1 MEQELNPLPV
11 NIHNFGDLRLAQSWR
26 VNPEALQ
33 QRIEAQ
39 QQALLSQQEQLQSL
53 PPIALDCNDFTQIR
67 ARGAVLVDKSAHLLQ
82 LVDKSAHL
90 LQLLNQFKVYLCR
103 PYGFGTSIIMS
114 MLEAL
119 FTHGKERPQLRL
131 NQHQADARGR

>member
-1 MEQELNPLPV
+1 MDQELNPLPV

-39 QQALLSQQEQLQSL
+39 QQALRAQQEQLQTL
-53 PPIALDCNDFTQIR
+53 PPIALDCSDFAQIR
-67 ARGAVLVDKSAHLLQ
+67 ARGAV

>member
-67 ARGAVLVDKSAHLLQ
+67 AR
-82 LVDKSAHL
+82 
-90 LQLLNQFKVYLCR
+90 R
-103 PYGFGTSIIMS
+103 GFGRQ
-114 MLEAL
+114 
-119 FTHGKERPQLRL
+119 ERAPTAIAQPVQGLPVPPLRL
-131 NQHQADARGR
+131 WHQHHHVDA

>member
-1 MEQELNPLPV
+1 MEQELKPLPV

-53 PPIALDCNDFTQIR
+53 PPIALDCNDFAQIR
-67 ARGAVLVDKSAHLLQ
+67 ARGAV

>member
-1 MEQELNPLPV
+1 MEQELKPLPV

-53 PPIALDCNDFTQIR
+53 PPIALDCNDFAQIR
-67 ARGAVLVDKSAHLLQ
+67 ARGAVS
-82 LVDKSAHL
+82 VDKSAHL

-131 NQHQADARGR
+131 NQHQADA

>member
-82 LVDKSAHL
+82 L
-90 LQLLNQFKVYLCR
+90 LNQFKVYLCR

>member
-1 MEQELNPLPV
+1 MDQELKPLPV

-39 QQALLSQQEQLQSL
+39 QQALRAQQEQLQSL
-53 PPIALDCNDFTQIR
+53 PPIALDCSDFAQIR
-67 ARGAVLVDKSAHLLQ
+67 ARGAVLVDKSAHLL
-82 LVDKSAHL
+82 S
-90 LQLLNQFKVYLCR
+90 LLNKFKVYLCR

-114 MLEAL
+114 MLAEL
-119 FTHGKERPQLRL
+119 FTHGTEQFEGLIIHDLWPPQERGLCAGGAQ
-131 NQHQADARGR
+131 

>member
-53 PPIALDCNDFTQIR
+53 PPIALDCSDFAQIR
-67 ARGAVLVDKSAHLLQ
+67 ARGAV